1 MLRHTPKK
9 LLGTTVCLLI
19 ACSSVATAVAPAAAR
34 TAPEPA
40 SGKGFAYAGET
51 TQGLPI
57 SFVLTKD
64 RTKIK
69 RLDVEWLALPTQCS
83 TGLPYMSRTTF
94 GAGSTKAL
102 AISPRKNFRHT
113 FADNLTLP
121 RVLTLEEQPVVR
133 GTVGRT
139 RAFGTFRA
147 TVVIR
152 DGSGAEI
159 NRCQTEAITWTAIQ

>member
-19 ACSSVATAVAPAAAR
+19 ACSSVATAVPAAAR

-102 AISPRKNFRHT
+102 AINPRKNFRHT

-159 NRCQTEAITWTAIQ
+159 NRCQTEPITWTAIQ